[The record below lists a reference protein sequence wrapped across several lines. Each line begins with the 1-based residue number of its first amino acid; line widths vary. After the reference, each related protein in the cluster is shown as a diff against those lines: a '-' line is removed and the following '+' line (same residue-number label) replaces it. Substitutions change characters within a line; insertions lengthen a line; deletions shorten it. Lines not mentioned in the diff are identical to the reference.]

1 MDISEIAENMMA
13 QSISNLRQSSQ
24 LERQEN
30 RKSAAFKLEMQRL
43 QEQRSSENEMRKE
56 MNTILSDIMTILK
69 KTGDEIRK

>member
-1 MDISEIAENMMA
+1 MNISEIAENMMA
-13 QSISNLRQSSQ
+13 QSTNNIRQSSK

-43 QEQRSSENEMRKE
+43 QERRSSENEMRKE